1 MGLLRIFLFY
11 IYESVFENMR
21 RRLKYST
28 RSTALY
34 VCVYMMQ
41 FFRQR
46 LDSLLHSLSRS
57 VTNKK
62 ELCNRIVTVKDFF
75 SFFFSLSLL
84 LRSICINEQPSR
96 WTEQDLY
103 LLYTLAILKVMMV
116 VVKVIRRGIDEEKKN
131 ISRVLPET

>member
-1 MGLLRIFLFY
+1 
-11 IYESVFENMR
+11 
-21 RRLKYST
+21 
-28 RSTALY
+28 
-34 VCVYMMQ
+34 MMQ

-75 SFFFSLSLL
+75 SFFFFFFLSLL
-84 LRSICINEQPSR
+84 LLLRRSICINEQPSR

-103 LLYTLAILKVMMV
+103 LLYTLAILKMMMVAV
-116 VVKVIRRGIDEEKKN
+116 VVKVIRRGIDEEKKKYLK
-131 ISRVLPET
+131 SLT